1 MSELVTQKQKM
12 ATIADVLQKRQK
24 EIAKAIPRGLD
35 PQRFLRVALTNFQV
49 TPKLLDCTPASVF
62 TCVMQAAQWGL
73 ELDPVLGQCYMVPY
87 KTTATLIIGYR
98 GLMEMARRHPS
109 IIKIN
114 AKLVYA
120 QDHLHIEYGL
130 YPKLD
135 HIPVLTPDRGP
146 VVGAYCVWKLKEA
159 DEPDF
164 LYMSREE
171 IDDIRKRSRA
181 ANDGPWV
188 TDFDMM
194 ALKTVLRRSS
204 RFWPQSTDLGRMVA
218 QDERTE
224 LGIEVPALE
233 FESPALP
240 ATAEEPKRLADTLPP
255 VPDTSQSITV
265 PREGT
270 TTASVETPAVPAPT
284 HTLADDFQL
293 DAEIIAREAAQ
304 AAEHV
309 NHPSPPTIDPAARE
323 EIRKEHDRRHEPR
336 KAK

>member
-1 MSELVTQKQKM
+1 MSELITQKQKM

-109 IIKIN
+109 MVKMN
-114 AKLVYA
+114 AKLVYE
-120 QDHLHIEYGL
+120 QDHLHVEYGL
-130 YPKLD
+130 YPKLE
-135 HIPVLTPDRGP
+135 HIPVLTPDRGA
-146 VVGAYCVWKLKEA
+146 VIGAYCTWRLKES

-164 LYMSREE
+164 LYMNREE

-194 ALKTVLRRSS
+194 ALKTVLRRAS
-204 RFWPQSTDLGRMVA
+204 RFWPQTTDLGRIVA
-218 QDERTE
+218 EDERAE
-224 LGIEVPALE
+224 LGIEVPTMDFDA
-233 FESPALP
+233 PALP
-240 ATAEEPKRLADTLPP
+240 AEAPKKLADVLPP
-255 VPDTSQSITV
+255 LPPGVLADAGVTS
-265 PREGT
+265 
-270 TTASVETPAVPAPT
+270 ASVPPPADPAPKPTTPAE
-284 HTLADDFQL
+284 DFQL
-293 DAEIIAREAAQ
+293 DAEVIAREAASVP
-304 AAEHV
+304 AHV
-309 NHPSPPTIDPAARE
+309 PHPVAPTIDPAARE
-323 EIRKEHDRRHEPR
+323 QIRQDHERRHEPR